1 MKMTRADFARWI
13 LLAVVCW
20 TVVSALAGSAIG
32 VMIGCTY
39 VGIAIAAT
47 MDSEIKKVLRR
58 KYGEKDC

>member
-1 MKMTRADFARWI
+1 MNRVDFARWI

-32 VMIGCTY
+32 VLIGCTY

-47 MDSEIKKVLRR
+47 LISEIERRDRRYGKKE
-58 KYGEKDC
+58 Y